1 MEESEYEDIFNYT
14 NFQEY
19 RIGLTENQKRKIRN
33 RVRDFMVK
41 NGQLYYIKDTPD
53 ERLVIT
59 KDKKDSII
67 KLCHVGTGPS
77 HLGRNKTISKI
88 SDSYYWLGIVKDVT
102 DFVKTCLQCQ
112 NENKKT
118 TKTCHACHCQEIMPE
133 HVTIKREWND
143 DGIDLISPFLQSDE
157 ISLSSGGFNS
167 SHAPKIKIPKIYTKT
182 GDKGTSA
189 LYTGERRSKDD
200 MIFSALGTTDELS
213 SAIGIAAEYCTES
226 SIPVTDRLHEV
237 QCALQDLGSC
247 IATPYSSAREAHLR
261 KTTFSDKY
269 VADLE
274 NWIDEYTAELPP
286 LTNFILPSGGK
297 SATHM
302 HLARSIC
309 RRAERSLTPL
319 IRAEEIG
326 HEPLKYLNRLSDFLF
341 TTARYAAMKE
351 GREEIIYRRIHADEK

>member
-59 KDKKDSII
+59 KDKKDNII

-88 SDSYYWLGIVKDVT
+88 SDRYYWLGIVKDVT

-133 HVTIKREWND
+133 HVTIKREWNE

-157 ISLSSGGFNS
+157 ISLSSG
-167 SHAPKIKIPKIYTKT
+167 
-182 GDKGTSA
+182 
-189 LYTGERRSKDD
+189 
-200 MIFSALGTTDELS
+200 M
-213 SAIGIAAEYCTES
+213 
-226 SIPVTDRLHEV
+226 
-237 QCALQDLGSC
+237 
-247 IATPYSSAREAHLR
+247 
-261 KTTFSDKY
+261 
-269 VADLE
+269 
-274 NWIDEYTAELPP
+274 
-286 LTNFILPSGGK
+286 SGGFK
-297 SATHM
+297 
-302 HLARSIC
+302 
-309 RRAERSLTPL
+309 
-319 IRAEEIG
+319 
-326 HEPLKYLNRLSDFLF
+326 
-341 TTARYAAMKE
+341 
-351 GREEIIYRRIHADEK
+351 

>member
-19 RIGLTENQKRKIRN
+19 RIGSSESQKRKIRN
-33 RVRDFMVK
+33 RVKDFWVK
-41 NGQLYYIKDTPD
+41 NGQLYYIKDSPD

-67 KLCHVGTGPS
+67 KLCHVGTGC

-88 SDSYYWLGIVKDVT
+88 TESYYWLGIVKDVT
-102 DFVKTCLQCQ
+102 EFLKKCLQCQ

-118 TKTCHACHCQEIMPE
+118 TKTCQEIIPE
-133 HVTIKREWND
+133 PVPIKKEWNEI
-143 DGIDLISPFLQSDE
+143 GIDLISPFPQSDKRP
-157 ISLSSGGFNS
+157 LSSADYNS
-167 SHAPKIKIPKIYTKT
+167 SDAKKIKIPKIYTKT

-213 SAIGIAAEYCTES
+213 SAIGIAAEYCTETN
-226 SIPVTDRLHEV
+226 IPVTDRLHEV

-247 IATPYSSAREAHLR
+247 IATPHSYEFYLIFSMEDHLY
-261 KTTFSDKY
+261 DKY
-269 VADLE
+269 VTDLE

-297 SATHM
+297 SATHI

-326 HEPLKYLNRLSDFLF
+326 PEPLKYLNRLSDFLF

-351 GREEIIYRRIHADEK
+351 GREEIIYRRIHADENKT

>member
-19 RIGLTENQKRKIRN
+19 RIGSSESQKRKIRN
-33 RVRDFMVK
+33 RVKDFWVK
-41 NGQLYYIKDTPD
+41 NGQLYYIKDSPD

-67 KLCHVGTGPS
+67 KLCHVGTGC

-88 SDSYYWLGIVKDVT
+88 TESYYWLGIVKDVT
-102 DFVKTCLQCQ
+102 EFLKKCLQCQ

-118 TKTCHACHCQEIMPE
+118 TKTCQEIIPE
-133 HVTIKREWND
+133 PVPIKKEWNEI
-143 DGIDLISPFLQSDE
+143 GIDLISPFPQSDKRP
-157 ISLSSGGFNS
+157 LSSADYNS
-167 SHAPKIKIPKIYTKT
+167 SDAKKIKIPKIYTKT

-213 SAIGIAAEYCTES
+213 SAIGIAAEYCTETN
-226 SIPVTDRLHEV
+226 IPVTDRLHEV
-237 QCALQDLGSC
+237 QCALQDLGSW
-247 IATPYSSAREAHLR
+247 

-269 VADLE
+269 VTDLE

-297 SATHM
+297 SATHI

-326 HEPLKYLNRLSDFLF
+326 PEPLKYLNRLSDFLF

-351 GREEIIYRRIHADEK
+351 GREEIIYRRIHADENKT